1 MRPSP
6 ACSTSRQSNAT
17 RSTTTRLRT
26 GKDAPANLLSCRRQ
40 PLPQPPSGTFPDYL
54 CHHSK
59 PPAENWSLLVTRQ
72 ILDPSWF
79 DKQISLYLNTNV
91 SVIWSVFLFT
101 QNIFNFW
108 LPLLSDYPIL
118 SSKFF
123 IALRMNLSLLL
134 YEVYMHFAANSPF
147 STLPEAYNKPV
158 SLESMWLVAEK
169 VCWGV

>member
-1 MRPSP
+1 MALCKYPPGMNVADGISPCHYVACVRCVVWTWMRPSL

-26 GKDAPANLLSCRRQ
+26 GKDAPANLLSCRQQ

-79 DKQISLYLNTNV
+79 DIQIPLYLNTNV

-108 LPLLSDYPIL
+108 LPLLGDYPI
-118 SSKFF
+118 F
-123 IALRMNLSLLL
+123 I
-134 YEVYMHFAANSPF
+134 
-147 STLPEAYNKPV
+147 K
-158 SLESMWLVAEK
+158 
-169 VCWGV
+169 